1 MNQVAGARVG
11 DSDQPGLGQRCFL
24 VVDER
29 EQLLTGDVVG
39 PGPGDGDWRR
49 AAVDSDEVIS
59 RAGSAQARQQRD

>member
-39 PGPGDGDWRR
+39 PGP
-49 AAVDSDEVIS
+49 
-59 RAGSAQARQQRD
+59 